1 MDRLVFLR
9 RGVAEFAR
17 QRAPAPQPG
26 QFGRRCAAPPVRHSD
41 TSADLENETNRLCQ
55 VRSGILLRLLLA
67 SGGRLSC
74 SSIFIVVMILK
85 LSSLRKVLLMAAV
98 QVGESGHREGRD

>member
-26 QFGRRCAAPPVRHSD
+26 QFGRRCAAPPVRHFD
-41 TSADLENETNRLCQ
+41 TFADLENETNRLCQ
-55 VRSGILLRLLLA
+55 VRSGQASFFVFCSPAVVGSVALA
-67 SGGRLSC
+67 S
-74 SSIFIVVMILK
+74 SS
-85 LSSLRKVLLMAAV
+85 SS
-98 QVGESGHREGRD
+98 